1 MSHRLH
7 SNSVES
13 VSDAKAV
20 TASDNADG
28 LERPR
33 RGGASWSHLLNPLVR
48 TPRKFRSKDTESKR
62 RSELMEQDAS
72 AVKTYSP
79 DVLTETEVAFL
90 KASGVDREQLLAVHM
105 ILPSD
110 ESKALIRVGSRY
122 VEYKKTE

>member
-1 MSHRLH
+1 
-7 SNSVES
+7 
-13 VSDAKAV
+13 
-20 TASDNADG
+20 
-28 LERPR
+28 
-33 RGGASWSHLLNPLVR
+33 
-48 TPRKFRSKDTESKR
+48 
-62 RSELMEQDAS
+62 MEQDAS